1 MDTSDGVNDVMV
13 IMTDGWDSDML
24 TVQDNINA
32 AGADGITTLAIG
44 FGAGG
49 FYNEWSLLDM
59 AQGNPN
65 NLFIVSLQLEI
76 NSDGDKIFIQAQTP
90 EALESITQSVFDG
103 VCTANAMQARSL
115 TMSYGPVEPENVFL
129 MQAAASYLDVF
140 GVLPSWAPIE

>member
-1 MDTSDGVNDVMV
+1 MTLNLDWIGETTAAASAIEAAHETMDTSDNINDVMI

-24 TVQDNINA
+24 TVQENINA

-65 NLFIVSLQLEI
+65 NLFMVSW
-76 NSDGDKIFIQAQTP
+76 
-90 EALESITQSVFDG
+90 
-103 VCTANAMQARSL
+103 
-115 TMSYGPVEPENVFL
+115 
-129 MQAAASYLDVF
+129 
-140 GVLPSWAPIE
+140 LPTVGSRMV

>member
-1 MDTSDGVNDVMV
+1 MDTSDDINDVMI

-65 NLFIVSLQLEI
+65 NLFIVSLQLVSWKVLIE
-76 NSDGDKIFIQAQTP
+76 IQAQTP
-90 EALESITQSVFDG
+90 EALESITQNVFDG
-103 VCTANAMQARSL
+103 VCTANAMQAMSL
-115 TMSYGPVEPENVFL
+115 TKSYGPVEPENVFL

-140 GVLPSWAPIE
+140 GVLPSWAPIEW

>member
-65 NLFIVSLQLEI
+65 NLFIVSLQLERVMAI
-76 NSDGDKIFIQAQTP
+76 K
-90 EALESITQSVFDG
+90 
-103 VCTANAMQARSL
+103 
-115 TMSYGPVEPENVFL
+115 FL
-129 MQAAASYLDVF
+129 FRHKLQRHWNL
-140 GVLPSWAPIE
+140 

>member
-1 MDTSDGVNDVMV
+1 MDTSDDINDVMI

-65 NLFIVSLQLEI
+65 NLFIVSLQLKCPKE
-76 NSDGDKIFIQAQTP
+76 
-90 EALESITQSVFDG
+90 L
-103 VCTANAMQARSL
+103 
-115 TMSYGPVEPENVFL
+115 
-129 MQAAASYLDVF
+129 
-140 GVLPSWAPIE
+140 